1 MGSLAGASMRRG
13 RGSVDRRNSLAS
25 SQQSHHPHDAVS
37 PSVARRRRTDV
48 WRVIR
53 RCCQKFSTS
62 TGVVIGWRE
71 PADLADPRHTCF
83 LRATTEVTLEPAS
96 GQLFGPADRADWSRA
111 GAHCAHDGGLRQSA
125 RVRDLGGA
133 RGGGARRG
141 AGGGRRRGPERAR
154 PGGHPGPP
162 VPAAVPRHPGAD
174 RDAAGGEAAGLD
186 VLSGGRFELGLG
198 AGAFWDAIEAMG
210 GPRRTAAEAVEAL
223 EEAIAIIRQ
232 AWSQERSVRLDGRHY
247 QARGY
252 HPGPAPA
259 HGIEIWIGAY
269 KPRMLRLIGRLA
281 DGWLPSVGSYLR
293 PEALP
298 AMQRIVD
305 EAAAKAGRDPA
316 EVRRMVN
323 LSGSI
328 AATGAEG
335 ISGGV
340 DDWVDLLAGWAT
352 ELGIDTFILW
362 PTTPGERQVELFG
375 AEVAPKVRAEVT
387 TRRG

>member
-1 MGSLAGASMRRG
+1 MTVDYGRALEFGISVVPEAAALEEVRAAVGA
-13 RGSVDRRNSLAS
+13 
-25 SQQSHHPHDAVS
+25 
-37 PSVARRRRTDV
+37 
-48 WRVIR
+48 
-53 RCCQKFSTS
+53 
-62 TGVVIGWRE
+62 
-71 PADLADPRHTCF
+71 
-83 LRATTEVTLEPAS
+83 
-96 GQLFGPADRADWSRA
+96 ADRS
-111 GAHCAHDGGLRQSA
+111 GLDLVGIQDHPYQRRFLDTLA
-125 RVRDLGGA
+125 LIGTLLAETRRVRVFPDVANL
-133 RGGGARRG
+133 
-141 AGGGRRRGPERAR
+141 PLR
-154 PGGHPGPP
+154 P
-162 VPAAVPRHPGAD
+162 PATLAK
-174 RDAAGGEAAGLD
+174 EAASLD

-210 GPRRTAAEAVEAL
+210 GPRRTPAEAVEAL

-247 QARGY
+247 QVRGY

-328 AATGAEG
+328 AVSGAEG

-375 AEVAPKVRAEVT
+375 TEVAPEVRVEVT

>member
-1 MGSLAGASMRRG
+1 MTVDYGRALEFGISVVPEAAALEEVRAAVGA
-13 RGSVDRRNSLAS
+13 
-25 SQQSHHPHDAVS
+25 
-37 PSVARRRRTDV
+37 
-48 WRVIR
+48 
-53 RCCQKFSTS
+53 
-62 TGVVIGWRE
+62 
-71 PADLADPRHTCF
+71 
-83 LRATTEVTLEPAS
+83 
-96 GQLFGPADRADWSRA
+96 ADRS
-111 GAHCAHDGGLRQSA
+111 GLDLVGIQDHPYQRRFLDTLA
-125 RVRDLGGA
+125 LIGTLLAETRRVRVFPDVANL
-133 RGGGARRG
+133 
-141 AGGGRRRGPERAR
+141 PLR
-154 PGGHPGPP
+154 P
-162 VPAAVPRHPGAD
+162 PATLAK
-174 RDAAGGEAAGLD
+174 EAASLD

-247 QARGY
+247 QVR
-252 HPGPAPA
+252 
-259 HGIEIWIGAY
+259 AY

-340 DDWVDLLAGWAT
+340 
-352 ELGIDTFILW
+352 
-362 PTTPGERQVELFG
+362 
-375 AEVAPKVRAEVT
+375 
-387 TRRG
+387 

>member
-1 MGSLAGASMRRG
+1 MTVDYGRALEFGISVVPEAAALEEVRAAVGA
-13 RGSVDRRNSLAS
+13 
-25 SQQSHHPHDAVS
+25 
-37 PSVARRRRTDV
+37 
-48 WRVIR
+48 
-53 RCCQKFSTS
+53 
-62 TGVVIGWRE
+62 
-71 PADLADPRHTCF
+71 
-83 LRATTEVTLEPAS
+83 
-96 GQLFGPADRADWSRA
+96 ADRS
-111 GAHCAHDGGLRQSA
+111 GLDLVGIQDHPYQRRFLDTLA
-125 RVRDLGGA
+125 LIGTLLAETRRVRVFPDVANL
-133 RGGGARRG
+133 
-141 AGGGRRRGPERAR
+141 PLR
-154 PGGHPGPP
+154 P
-162 VPAAVPRHPGAD
+162 PATLAK
-174 RDAAGGEAAGLD
+174 EAASLD

-247 QARGY
+247 QVRGY

-293 PEALP
+293 PE
-298 AMQRIVD
+298 
-305 EAAAKAGRDPA
+305 
-316 EVRRMVN
+316 VRRMVN

-340 DDWVDLLAGWAT
+340 DAWVDLLAGWAT

>member
-1 MGSLAGASMRRG
+1 MTVDYGRALEFGISVVPEAAALEEVRAAVGA
-13 RGSVDRRNSLAS
+13 
-25 SQQSHHPHDAVS
+25 
-37 PSVARRRRTDV
+37 
-48 WRVIR
+48 
-53 RCCQKFSTS
+53 
-62 TGVVIGWRE
+62 
-71 PADLADPRHTCF
+71 
-83 LRATTEVTLEPAS
+83 
-96 GQLFGPADRADWSRA
+96 ADRS
-111 GAHCAHDGGLRQSA
+111 GLDLVGIQDHPYQRRFLDTLA
-125 RVRDLGGA
+125 LIGTLLAETRRVRVFPDVANL
-133 RGGGARRG
+133 
-141 AGGGRRRGPERAR
+141 PLR
-154 PGGHPGPP
+154 P
-162 VPAAVPRHPGAD
+162 PATLAK
-174 RDAAGGEAAGLD
+174 EAASLD

-210 GPRRTAAEAVEAL
+210 GPRRTPAEAVEAL

-247 QARGY
+247 QVRGY

-375 AEVAPKVRAEVT
+375 TEVAPEVRAEVT

>member
-1 MGSLAGASMRRG
+1 MGRVWPWGSVSSSDPPTGRIGRG
-13 RGSVDRRNSLAS
+13 RAHTVRMTVDYGRALEFGISVVPEAAALEEVRA
-25 SQQSHHPHDAVS
+25 AVG
-37 PSVARRRRTDV
+37 A
-48 WRVIR
+48 
-53 RCCQKFSTS
+53 
-62 TGVVIGWRE
+62 
-71 PADLADPRHTCF
+71 
-83 LRATTEVTLEPAS
+83 
-96 GQLFGPADRADWSRA
+96 ADRS
-111 GAHCAHDGGLRQSA
+111 GLDLVGIQDHPYQRRFLDTLA
-125 RVRDLGGA
+125 LIGTLLAETRRVRVFPDVANL
-133 RGGGARRG
+133 
-141 AGGGRRRGPERAR
+141 PLR
-154 PGGHPGPP
+154 P
-162 VPAAVPRHPGAD
+162 PATLAK
-174 RDAAGGEAAGLD
+174 EAASLD

-210 GPRRTAAEAVEAL
+210 GPRRTAVEAV

-247 QARGY
+247 QVRGY

>member
-1 MGSLAGASMRRG
+1 MAVDYGRALEFGISVVPEAAALEEVRAAVGA
-13 RGSVDRRNSLAS
+13 
-25 SQQSHHPHDAVS
+25 
-37 PSVARRRRTDV
+37 
-48 WRVIR
+48 
-53 RCCQKFSTS
+53 
-62 TGVVIGWRE
+62 
-71 PADLADPRHTCF
+71 
-83 LRATTEVTLEPAS
+83 
-96 GQLFGPADRADWSRA
+96 ADRS
-111 GAHCAHDGGLRQSA
+111 GLDLVGIQDHPYQRRFLDTLA
-125 RVRDLGGA
+125 LIGTLLAETRRVRVFPDVANL
-133 RGGGARRG
+133 
-141 AGGGRRRGPERAR
+141 PLR
-154 PGGHPGPP
+154 P
-162 VPAAVPRHPGAD
+162 PATLAK
-174 RDAAGGEAAGLD
+174 EAASLD

-210 GPRRTAAEAVEAL
+210 GPRRTPAEAVEAL

-247 QARGY
+247 QVRGY

-328 AATGAEG
+328 AVSGAEG

-375 AEVAPKVRAEVT
+375 TEVAPEVRAEVT

>member
-1 MGSLAGASMRRG
+1 MTVDYGRALEFGISVVPEAAALEEVRAAVGA
-13 RGSVDRRNSLAS
+13 
-25 SQQSHHPHDAVS
+25 
-37 PSVARRRRTDV
+37 
-48 WRVIR
+48 
-53 RCCQKFSTS
+53 
-62 TGVVIGWRE
+62 
-71 PADLADPRHTCF
+71 
-83 LRATTEVTLEPAS
+83 
-96 GQLFGPADRADWSRA
+96 ADRS
-111 GAHCAHDGGLRQSA
+111 GLDLVGIQDHPYQRRFLDTLA
-125 RVRDLGGA
+125 LIGTLLAETRRVRVFPDVANL
-133 RGGGARRG
+133 
-141 AGGGRRRGPERAR
+141 PLR
-154 PGGHPGPP
+154 P
-162 VPAAVPRHPGAD
+162 PATLAK
-174 RDAAGGEAAGLD
+174 EAASLD

-210 GPRRTAAEAVEAL
+210 GPRRTPAEAVEAL

-247 QARGY
+247 QVRGY

-335 ISGGV
+335 ISAGV

-375 AEVAPKVRAEVT
+375 TEVAPEVRAEVT

>member
-1 MGSLAGASMRRG
+1 MTVDYGRALEFGISVVPEAAALEEVRAAVGA
-13 RGSVDRRNSLAS
+13 
-25 SQQSHHPHDAVS
+25 
-37 PSVARRRRTDV
+37 
-48 WRVIR
+48 
-53 RCCQKFSTS
+53 
-62 TGVVIGWRE
+62 
-71 PADLADPRHTCF
+71 
-83 LRATTEVTLEPAS
+83 
-96 GQLFGPADRADWSRA
+96 ADRS
-111 GAHCAHDGGLRQSA
+111 GLDLVGIQDHPYQRRFLDTLA
-125 RVRDLGGA
+125 LIGTLLAETRRVRVFPDVANL
-133 RGGGARRG
+133 
-141 AGGGRRRGPERAR
+141 PLR
-154 PGGHPGPP
+154 P
-162 VPAAVPRHPGAD
+162 PATLAK
-174 RDAAGGEAAGLD
+174 EAASLD

-210 GPRRTAAEAVEAL
+210 GPRRTPAEAVEAL

-247 QARGY
+247 QVRGY

-328 AATGAEG
+328 AVSGAEG

-375 AEVAPKVRAEVT
+375 TEVAPEVRAEVT

>member
-1 MGSLAGASMRRG
+1 MTVDYGRALEFGISVVPEAAALEEVRAAVGA
-13 RGSVDRRNSLAS
+13 
-25 SQQSHHPHDAVS
+25 
-37 PSVARRRRTDV
+37 
-48 WRVIR
+48 
-53 RCCQKFSTS
+53 
-62 TGVVIGWRE
+62 
-71 PADLADPRHTCF
+71 
-83 LRATTEVTLEPAS
+83 
-96 GQLFGPADRADWSRA
+96 ADRS
-111 GAHCAHDGGLRQSA
+111 GLDLVGIQDHPYQRRFLDTLA
-125 RVRDLGGA
+125 LIGTLLAETRRVRVFPDVANL
-133 RGGGARRG
+133 
-141 AGGGRRRGPERAR
+141 PLR
-154 PGGHPGPP
+154 P
-162 VPAAVPRHPGAD
+162 PATLVK
-174 RDAAGGEAAGLD
+174 EAASLD

-210 GPRRTAAEAVEAL
+210 GPRRTPAEAVEAL

-247 QARGY
+247 QVRGY

-328 AATGAEG
+328 AVSGAEG

-375 AEVAPKVRAEVT
+375 TEVAPEVRVEVT

>member
-1 MGSLAGASMRRG
+1 MTVDYGRALEFGISVVPEAAALEEVRAAVGA
-13 RGSVDRRNSLAS
+13 
-25 SQQSHHPHDAVS
+25 
-37 PSVARRRRTDV
+37 
-48 WRVIR
+48 
-53 RCCQKFSTS
+53 
-62 TGVVIGWRE
+62 
-71 PADLADPRHTCF
+71 
-83 LRATTEVTLEPAS
+83 
-96 GQLFGPADRADWSRA
+96 ADRS
-111 GAHCAHDGGLRQSA
+111 GLDLVGIQDHPYQRRFLDTLA
-125 RVRDLGGA
+125 LIGTLLAETRRVRVFPDVANL
-133 RGGGARRG
+133 
-141 AGGGRRRGPERAR
+141 PLR
-154 PGGHPGPP
+154 P
-162 VPAAVPRHPGAD
+162 PATLAK
-174 RDAAGGEAAGLD
+174 EAASLD

-210 GPRRTAAEAVEAL
+210 GPRRTPAEAVEAL

-247 QARGY
+247 QVRGY

-259 HGIEIWIGAY
+259 HGIEIWI
-269 KPRMLRLIGRLA
+269 
-281 DGWLPSVGSYLR
+281 
-293 PEALP
+293 
-298 AMQRIVD
+298 VD
-305 EAAAKAGRDPA
+305 EVVAKAGRDPA